1 MLDYPYPQ
9 SLPLPANPVKVAC
22 GRVGGDGDDDAPPA
36 GSPRPPTLLNSTGTL
51 RCHNV
56 SRELMGGG
64 RARRAARRRRAR
76 RRLGARGTGRR
87 ALSRARPAT
96 SDGLGFWVERD
107 DEIEALQA
115 ACRSQR
121 DALVSRPAW
130 LPASLGDGVA
140 LVRALTNVVFSDGD
154 KDPWRIGGVPANA
167 SAYGDGSV
175 ATC

>member
-1 MLDYPYPQ
+1 ML
-9 SLPLPANPVKVAC
+9 
-22 GRVGGDGDDDAPPA
+22 
-36 GSPRPPTLLNSTGTL
+36 
-51 RCHNV
+51 
-56 SRELMGGG
+56 E
-64 RARRAARRRRAR
+64 
-76 RRLGARGTGRR
+76 
-87 ALSRARPAT
+87 PAT

-115 ACRSQR
+115 ACRSQFG

-175 ATC
+175 RHVLMKGAAHHQDLRFDDPRDPPSVGEAKAAERRAIEGWLGM